1 MVCEIVAIVM
11 ATRLYF
17 NDAANLAIYFDQLIS
32 LLNMRFAFQNLFAL
46 DQMNPKKTNPKKTK
60 LKRN

>member
-1 MVCEIVAIVM
+1 M